1 METETHTY
9 TPAPPRLAPPVAP
22 TAPARHVRV
31 TITGKA
37 HQLTH
42 APNLLRVQASEGRT
56 ILVDTTDA
64 GVEVETVAAPVTWT
78 ERDVVELSGHVF
90 VRDEHGTWR
99 CTELGLTE
107 LDDASVDDVL
117 RAGGTVVRCQ
127 HTEQLRQAVLS

>member
-56 ILVDTTDA
+56 ILVDTRDA
-64 GVEVETVAAPVTWT
+64 GVEVENVPAPVTWT
-78 ERDVVELSGHVF
+78 PRDVVELSGHVF

-99 CTELGLTE
+99 CPELELVE
-107 LDDASVDDVL
+107 LDDNTVEQKL
-117 RAGGTVVRCQ
+117 RDGATLVRCQ
-127 HTEQLRQAVLS
+127 HTEQLRELVLS